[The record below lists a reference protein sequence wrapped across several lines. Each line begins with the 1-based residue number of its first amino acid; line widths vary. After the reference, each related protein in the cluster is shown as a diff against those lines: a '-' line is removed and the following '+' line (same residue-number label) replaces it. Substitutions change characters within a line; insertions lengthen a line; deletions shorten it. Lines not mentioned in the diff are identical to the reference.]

1 MRYIVTIEKEEQP
14 KPLVDIIL
22 VRAAMCASIV
32 VLILGLIIE
41 SG

>member
-1 MRYIVTIEKEEQP
+1 MRYIVTIEEEP
-14 KPLVDIIL
+14 EPRPLVDIIL
-22 VRAAMCASIV
+22 VRAALYVSIV